1 MSKNTEPLYSGFGA
15 RPGMPM
21 RHITLGGVLFFA
33 TESLMREM
41 IAAMQVKHPT
51 GTFEM
56 RKVEERA

>member
-1 MSKNTEPLYSGFGA
+1 MSAEPLYAGYGA

-21 RHITLGGVLFFA
+21 QPLTIGGQLFLA
-33 TESLMREM
+33 NESLMLEM
-41 IAAMQVKHPT
+41 IKAMQEKHPT

>member
-1 MSKNTEPLYSGFGA
+1 MNTEPLYSGYGA

-21 RHITLGGVLFFA
+21 RHITLGGILFFA
-33 TESLMREM
+33 SESLMLAM
-41 IAAMQVKHPT
+41 IKAMQEKHPT